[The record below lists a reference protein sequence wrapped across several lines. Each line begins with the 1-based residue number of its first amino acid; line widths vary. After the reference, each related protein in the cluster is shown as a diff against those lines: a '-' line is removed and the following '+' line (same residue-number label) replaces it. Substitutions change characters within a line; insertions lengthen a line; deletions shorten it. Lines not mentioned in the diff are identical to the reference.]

1 MDDVLR
7 NALGELLK
15 AVTELLDDV
24 KALQTECKKLGLAD
38 AGEKAD
44 LVARLAEN
52 GKDFRPLDFND
63 DDSVRWQAILQ
74 LQEGM
79 MQLLEDS
86 AFKTLLG
93 LVKSESMS
101 RLKACMYEDE
111 ERREATK
118 LEQRNNSV
126 YLSVNQAWRDLQV
139 CVGDMDD
146 CTNAIFVPS
155 NALQVRRLPL

>member
-7 NALGELLK
+7 KALGELLK
-15 AVTELLDDV
+15 AVTELLDD
-24 KALQTECKKLGLAD
+24 E
-38 AGEKAD
+38 
-44 LVARLAEN
+44 
-52 GKDFRPLDFND
+52 KDFTPLDFND

-86 AFKTLLG
+86 AFTTLLG
-93 LVKSESMS
+93 QVKSESMS
-101 RLKACMYEDE
+101 RLKAYMYEDE

-155 NALQVRRLPL
+155 NAMQVRRLPL